1 MSEHA
6 IVSNSEWVSKRKELL
21 AKEKEFTRVKDQ
33 ISQMRRDLPWVRV
46 DKDYIF
52 DGPNGKESLA
62 QLFEGRSQLIVY
74 HFMFAPEW
82 DAGCKSCSFWA
93 DNFNGAIVHMNH
105 RDITMVAISRAPYE
119 KLAAYEKRMGWNFK
133 WLSSESNTFNADF
146 GVSFP
151 EGATSVRYNYVD
163 IDPDGETDLPGIS
176 VFYKDDRG
184 HIYHTYSAYSRGI
197 DLMNT
202 TYNYIDL
209 TPKGRDEGEGIA
221 RWLRRHDEY

>member
-6 IVSNSEWVSKRKELL
+6 IVSNSEWVSKRRELL
-21 AKEKEFTRVKDQ
+21 AKEKEFTRLKDH

-119 KLAAYEKRMGWNFK
+119 KLAAYEKRMGWSFK
-133 WLSSESNTFNADF
+133 WLSSGSNTFNTDF

-151 EGATSVRYNYVD
+151 EGATSVNYNYVD

-176 VFYKDDRG
+176 VFYKDDQG
-184 HIYHTYSAYSRGI
+184 HIFHTYSAYSRGI